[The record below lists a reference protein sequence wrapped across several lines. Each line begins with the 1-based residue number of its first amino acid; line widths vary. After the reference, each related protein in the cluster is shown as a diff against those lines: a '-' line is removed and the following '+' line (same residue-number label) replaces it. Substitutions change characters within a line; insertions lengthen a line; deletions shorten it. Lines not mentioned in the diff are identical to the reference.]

1 MNSVLIALSLAG
13 AAAAQI
19 VAGSVSMVP
28 ASQITTMATAANN
41 QGYYGSSSSSATSS
55 ADSSVYTQPP
65 ATDGGASMMPYSS
78 FMSGGYKSMN
88 CGYGYTKGSDGS
100 CQQMS
105 WVSSKFF
112 DALFRALIIL
122 CSTKPRAVTR
132 RSSSTSESLID
143 APYFRRVCSQTS
155 SSGGCSGSD
164 CGSYNNGYNNNC
176 GGMSTV
182 TKTMTD
188 TMTVTKTM
196 TDVSRVFSRFYASI

>member
-1 MNSVLIALSLAG
+1 
-13 AAAAQI
+13 
-19 VAGSVSMVP
+19 
-28 ASQITTMATAANN
+28 
-41 QGYYGSSSSSATSS
+41 
-55 ADSSVYTQPP
+55 
-65 ATDGGASMMPYSS
+65 MMPYSS

-112 DALFRALIIL
+112 DALFRALMIR

-143 APYFRRVCSQTS
+143 APHFRRVCSQTS

-188 TMTVTKTM
+188 TETATKTQTQHETDSVTQTVTQLSTIIQPTTYFKTYVQ
-196 TDVSRVFSRFYASI
+196 TSVIDNVSAIASIVER